1 VIATARPL
9 RGASDW
15 SLGGVAAWWRA
26 HPWLPI
32 AFVVMLWAIMPG
44 VRRLIDWRIGFN
56 YIAIASIVPLLAL
69 IPFAVLVL
77 YRDLGKFRRS
87 IAVCAWLWAGGFG
100 YAFFVG
106 LVTGN
111 GLAAVYSVLNF
122 ILPMFFGLWVATL
135 DVAPEALSE
144 RVAAIAL
151 WIATPLAL
159 YAVFQYVA
167 LPAWDAEWMRNTQI
181 ISIGTPAP
189 FQFRPFSTLN
199 APGPFAD
206 FLVAVL
212 LLNLPRLKRLSGL
225 QLAQIMLLVGVLVL
239 TMVRTA
245 WIATALGVFVYLLMS
260 PNRAKNLAI
269 FSLVGAVCTL
279 LVLNAGVLLGN
290 DQAGSDLSRR
300 FETLSNLQTDSSY
313 NVRQGYFGDQLQ
325 TALSQPTGGG
335 LGLLG
340 TAAKLGANQQVVDF
354 DNGYVARLTEMG
366 YFGTACYLA
375 TLIAGLV
382 LAWRYWNDARRR
394 GSPREAAFGAAVFAL
409 QLTLA
414 FADISSDHHNQ
425 FSGIFFWLSLA
436 LVCGRHEPI
445 RRAMQAVRP

>member
-1 VIATARPL
+1 VIAAARPL
-9 RGASDW
+9 RGTADW
-15 SLGGVAAWWRA
+15 SMNGVVAWLRA

-32 AFVVMLWAIMPG
+32 SVVLVLWAVMPE

-56 YIAIASIVPLLAL
+56 SIAVASIVPLIAL
-69 IPFAVLVL
+69 IPFAAVVL
-77 YRDLGKFRRS
+77 YRGDHAKYRRS
-87 IAVCAWLWAGGFG
+87 IALCAWLWAGGFG
-100 YAFFVG
+100 YAFIVG
-106 LVTGN
+106 LAAGN
-111 GLAAVYSVLNF
+111 GLAAIYSTMNF
-122 ILPMFFGLWVATL
+122 VLPMFFGLWVATL
-135 DVAPEALSE
+135 DVAPEALSD

-151 WIATPLAL
+151 WIATALAL

-167 LPAWDAEWMRNTQI
+167 LPDWDKAWMQNAQI
-181 ISIGTPAP
+181 LSIGIPVP

-212 LLNLPRLKRLSGL
+212 LLNLPRLKRPSWL
-225 QLAQIMLLVGVLVL
+225 QLVQIMLVVGVLVL

-245 WIATALGVFVYLLMS
+245 WLAAVVGVFAYLLMS

-269 FSLVGAVCTL
+269 FSLVGAVCAL

-290 DQAGSDLSRR
+290 DQAGSDLTRR
-300 FETLSNLQTDSSY
+300 FQTLGDLQNDSSY
-313 NVRQGYFGDQLQ
+313 NVRQAYFGDTLQ

-340 TAAKLGANQQVVDF
+340 TAAKLGSSQAVVDF
-354 DNGYVARLTEMG
+354 DNGYIARLTEMG

-375 TLIAGLV
+375 TLAAALV
-382 LAWRYWNDARRR
+382 LSWRYWDGARRR
-394 GSPREAAFGAAVFAL
+394 GSSREAAFGAAVFAL

-414 FADISSDHHNQ
+414 FGDTSSDHHNQ
-425 FSGIFFWLSLA
+425 FMGIFFWLSLA
-436 LVCGRHEPI
+436 LICTRHEAI
-445 RRAMQAVRP
+445 RRVVRA